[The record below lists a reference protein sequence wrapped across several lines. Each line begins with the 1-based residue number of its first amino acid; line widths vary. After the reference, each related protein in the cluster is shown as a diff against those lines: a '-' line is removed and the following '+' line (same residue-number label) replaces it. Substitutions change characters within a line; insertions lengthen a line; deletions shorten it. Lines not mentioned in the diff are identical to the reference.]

1 MTLWQQPALPVV
13 FVGLAGILV
22 WSLVPRHLAS
32 MRLVVQIAFFL
43 VMSFLSIKGAI
54 VPFVPERGDWTTARL
69 LLIGAA
75 KLLWWVHFAWVLIGL
90 VRIGLVLE
98 RQPREARL
106 LQDVVVGV
114 VYAGSLLSILAF
126 VFAMPV
132 GTLIATSGV
141 FAIILGLAL
150 QTTLSDVFS
159 GIALTLGRP
168 YVLGDW
174 IELSNGVEGRVV
186 ETDWRSTRLLTPAHN
201 VVTLPNSLLAK
212 QQLINVS
219 TPDESHALSLTV
231 RLAPT
236 HTPAV
241 LMRVVS
247 AALASCDA
255 IAKEPTPLVI
265 ARSLDA
271 AAVELDLVFSVANV
285 AGRLPAT
292 NAVVDL
298 VDRHCR
304 AAGLHLAM
312 PASSLLVA
320 RLPSTTGTAATAP
333 WSALALFRATQIFA
347 PLSDE
352 ELQTLAVS
360 ASVLSYQAGEV
371 IARRGDMLSGL
382 MVVKSGTIV
391 RHHTDT
397 SGIQREIDHLAPGD
411 LLDGNR
417 LPTKTGASTGLRA
430 SSHVTLLA
438 IDPPKLA
445 SLLSDH
451 PHLAA
456 AIAEKLPEDGWP
468 NSAAGQARPATAR
481 VKFSPL
487 SAIRKASSVAFRRT
501 GREDP
506 RKETQL

>member
-22 WSLVPRHLAS
+22 WSLVPRHPAS

-75 KLLWWVHFAWVLIGL
+75 KLLWWVHFAWALIGL

-174 IELSNGVEGRVV
+174 IELGDGVEGRVV
-186 ETDWRSTRLLTPAHN
+186 ETDWRSTRLLTPSHN

-212 QQLINVS
+212 QRLTNVS
-219 TPDESHALSLTV
+219 TPDESHALSVTV
-231 RLAPT
+231 RLMPT
-236 HTPAV
+236 QTPAV
-241 LMRVVS
+241 LIAAMG
-247 AALASCDA
+247 AALASCDG
-255 IAKEPTPLVI
+255 IAKDPTPLVI
-265 ARSLDA
+265 VRSLDA
-271 AAVELDLVFSVANV
+271 AAIELELVFRVASVPERIQA
-285 AGRLPAT
+285 R

-304 AAGLHLAM
+304 AAGLRWAM
-312 PASSLLVA
+312 PASSHLAAGLL
-320 RLPSTTGTAATAP
+320 PGIGTGATAP
-333 WSALALFRATQIFA
+333 WSALALFRAMQIFA
-347 PLSDE
+347 FVSDE
-352 ELQTLAVS
+352 ELHALAVS
-360 ASVLSYQAGEV
+360 ASVRSYRAGEV
-371 IARRGDMLSGL
+371 IARPGEMLPAL
-382 MVVKSGTIV
+382 MVIQAGTIV
-391 RHHTDT
+391 RLHTDA

-411 LLDGNR
+411 LLGGAC
-417 LPTKTGASTGLRA
+417 LPTTTGGSTGLRA

-445 SLLSDH
+445 SLLRDN
-451 PHLAA
+451 PHLAD
-456 AIAEKLPEDGWP
+456 AIAEKLRVDACPK
-468 NSAAGQARPATAR
+468 NSPGQARPAMAR
-481 VKFSPL
+481 GRFSPL
-487 SAIRKASSVAFRRT
+487 SAIRKASDVAFRRT
-501 GREDP
+501 GRDHNQT
-506 RKETQL
+506 ETKP